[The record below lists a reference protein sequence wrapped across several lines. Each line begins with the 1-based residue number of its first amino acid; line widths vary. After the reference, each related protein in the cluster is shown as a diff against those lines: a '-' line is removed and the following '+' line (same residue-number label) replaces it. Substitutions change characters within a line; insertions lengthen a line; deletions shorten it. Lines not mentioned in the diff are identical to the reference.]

1 MRIADDLTGLIGNT
15 PLVRLN
21 KLNTGNADV
30 VVKLEYFNPANS
42 VKDRAALQMILD
54 AEAEG
59 KINKDT
65 LIIEPTSGN
74 TGIGLAMICAIRGYK
89 IILTMPET
97 MSLERRLLLKAYG
110 AELVLTD
117 GKLGMKGAVDKA
129 IELHNENKNS
139 FIPSQFDNPSNPK
152 AHYLTTSEEIWKDT
166 DGKVD
171 IVVAGVGTGGTISGI
186 AKKLKEYNPNIK
198 AVAVEPYSSQVLEG
212 GQARP
217 HKIQGIGANFV
228 PSNFDSSVIDEIIPV
243 KNEDSIET
251 ARNLSEKEGVLS
263 GFSGGANVWA
273 AVELSKRPENKGKLI
288 AAILPD
294 CGERYLSSELYN
306 SIFFD

>member
-1 MRIADDLTGLIGNT
+1 MHIAGNLTELIGNT

-21 KLNTGNADV
+21 KLNNGFADV

-42 VKDRAALQMILD
+42 IKDRAAYQMILD
-54 AEAEG
+54 AEQAG
-59 KINKDT
+59 KINCDT

-74 TGIGLAMICAIRGYK
+74 TGIGLAMICAIRGYR

-117 GKLGMKGAVDKA
+117 GRLGMQGALDKA
-129 IELHNENKNS
+129 VELHNEYKNS

-152 AHYLTTSEEIWKDT
+152 AHYLTTAQEIWHDT

-171 IVVAGVGTGGTISGI
+171 IIVAGVGTGGTISGI
-186 AKKLKEYNPNIK
+186 AKGLKEKNPKIK
-198 AVAVEPYSSQVLEG
+198 AVAVEPFSSQVLEG
-212 GQARP
+212 KTAGP

-228 PSNFDSSVIDEIIPV
+228 PGNFDRSVVDEIIPV
-243 KNEDSIET
+243 TNKDSIIT
-251 ARNLSEKEGVLS
+251 ARELSTKEGILS
-263 GFSGGANVWA
+263 GFSGGANIWA
-273 AVELSKRPENKGKLI
+273 AIELSKREENKGKLI
-288 AAILPD
+288 VAILPD
-294 CGERYLSSELYN
+294 CGERYLSSELYAL
-306 SIFFD
+306 

>member
-1 MRIADDLTGLIGNT
+1 MKIAGDLTELIGNT

-21 KLNTGNADV
+21 KLNDGYADV

-42 VKDRAALQMILD
+42 VKDRAAYQMILD
-54 AEAEG
+54 AEISG

-89 IILTMPET
+89 IVLTMPET
-97 MSLERRLLLKAYG
+97 MSLERRLLLKSYG
-110 AELVLTD
+110 AELLLTD
-117 GKLGMKGAVDKA
+117 GKLGMQGAVDKA
-129 IELHNENKNS
+129 VELSNEYPNS

-152 AHYLTTSEEIWKDT
+152 SHYLTTSQEIWNDT
-166 DGKVD
+166 EGKVD

-186 AKKLKEYNPNIK
+186 AKGLKEKNPKIK
-198 AVAVEPYSSQVLEG
+198 AIAVEPFSSQVLAG
-212 GQARP
+212 KNADA

-228 PSNFDSSVIDEIIPV
+228 PGNFDRKLVDEIIPV
-243 KNEDSIET
+243 TNEDSINT
-251 ARNLSEKEGVLS
+251 ARNLSTKEGILA

-273 AVELSKRPENKGKLI
+273 AIELSKRKENKGKLI
-288 AAILPD
+288 VAILPD
-294 CGERYLSSELYN
+294 CGERYLSSELY
-306 SIFFD
+306 SY